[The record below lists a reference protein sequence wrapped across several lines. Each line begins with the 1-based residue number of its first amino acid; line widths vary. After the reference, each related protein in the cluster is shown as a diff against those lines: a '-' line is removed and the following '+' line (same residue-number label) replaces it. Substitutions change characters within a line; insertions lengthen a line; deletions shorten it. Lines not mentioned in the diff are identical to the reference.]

1 MHFFPLHQE
10 LVKKKGHWSP
20 WLETVG
26 GSKFYHHRNALGD
39 KGYFRADFP
48 IHSWMTPAETHIPCG
63 FTFGFIAP
71 VGFIKRRR
79 R

>member
-1 MHFFPLHQE
+1 MLLPTSPRAGEEGSLEPLVRNSRGQQV
-10 LVKKKGHWSP
+10 LSP
-20 WLETVG
+20 SRRTWRQRLFQSG
-26 GSKFYHHRNALGD
+26 FSH
-39 KGYFRADFP
+39 
-48 IHSWMTPAETHIPCG
+48 HSWMTPAETHIPCG